1 MESNPGYLLQSFLL
15 KRQIKR
21 LYKILYLWVG
31 GGDPKFNQT
40 RYPINDYVTG
50 LRMVYVRLPMK
61 ITCDQCIL
69 QWSYVAG
76 ELNLQLAILQFRGC
90 Q

>member
-1 MESNPGYLLQSFLL
+1 M
-15 KRQIKR
+15 
-21 LYKILYLWVG
+21 G

-76 ELNLQLAILQFRGC
+76 ELNLQFSNTVNFRFKEVFGSNKKLP
-90 Q
+90 